1 MSVAALSFSANISRP
16 RCVHINTA
24 RNEKPALTE
33 AEQGFTLQLGGVEI
47 MDRFVEFQVRK
58 VIAEHLGVDP
68 GEVGP
73 EVSLRDDLAA
83 DSLDLVE
90 MVSALED
97 RLGVLV
103 PDRVVERARTCGDLV
118 DALAALL
125 RSQSGQPEGHTQH
138 ALWAW
143 AALRQGGASEPGQVV
158 CADRL
163 TPYTSEVIAEA
174 ALRAGK
180 MASLELT
187 LPSDA
192 TDAEMAEAEDR
203 FGWLRNHEVS
213 VAIRREGDRSLGD
226 FRVSAGRR

>member
-1 MSVAALSFSANISRP
+1 MNISHR
-16 RCVHINTA
+16 RAVDTNTTKKV
-24 RNEKPALTE
+24 NPSLTE
-33 AEQGFTLQLGGVEI
+33 AEQGFTLELGVEI

-58 VIAEHLGVDP
+58 AIAEHLGVDP
-68 GEVGP
+68 EEIGP

-90 MVSALED
+90 MLSALED

-118 DALAALL
+118 DALVGLL
-125 RSQSGQPEGHTQH
+125 KRQSGEAEGGSEH

-143 AALRQGGASEPGQVV
+143 AALRQGGASKPGGVV

-174 ALRAGK
+174 ALHAGK
-180 MASLELT
+180 DAELELT

-203 FGWLRNHEVS
+203 FGWLRNHAVV
-213 VAIRREGDRSLGD
+213 VAIRREGDRSPGG
-226 FRVSAGRR
+226 FRASAGQR

>member
-1 MSVAALSFSANISRP
+1 
-16 RCVHINTA
+16 
-24 RNEKPALTE
+24 
-33 AEQGFTLQLGGVEI
+33 
-47 MDRFVEFQVRK
+47 MDRFVEFQVNK
-58 VIAEHLGVDP
+58 VIAEHLGIDP
-68 GEVGP
+68 GEIGP

-118 DALAALL
+118 DALVALL
-125 RSQSGQPEGHTQH
+125 KRQSGEAQGRTQP

-143 AALRQGGASEPGQVV
+143 AALKQGGTSEPSHVV

-163 TPYTSEVIAEA
+163 TPYTTEVIAEA
-174 ALRAGK
+174 ALHAGK
-180 MASLELT
+180 DAELELT

-192 TDAEMAEAEDR
+192 TDAEIAEAEDR
-203 FGWLRNHEVS
+203 FGWLRKHEVA
-213 VAIRREGDRSLGD
+213 VAIRREGDRSRGD
-226 FRVSAGRR
+226 FRASAGQR